1 MNNEKYKTRC
11 DKCFRGTWY
20 EKEQPCKCNYPK
32 TKTCNK
38 CNHSEELL
46 DEDECPIMERC
57 KGTLRFI
64 DKYGFIKEDDTAVC
78 VWCGNIQDKKWDS
91 CQECFHTHIDEEG
104 LHSIEIK

>member
-1 MNNEKYKTRC
+1 MNNEKFKTRC

-46 DEDECPIMERC
+46 DEDGCLIFERC

-64 DKYGFIKEDDTAVC
+64 DEYGFIKEDDS
-78 VWCGNIQDKKWDS
+78 S
-91 CQECFHTHIDEEG
+91 CACKECINKQPEYCRE
-104 LHSIEIK
+104 SNENR